1 MSHRAI
7 RLSNIA
13 TAPQCY
19 PQPHSPE
26 SHHSM
31 RKHLLAVGAIA
42 VLCTAA
48 VSGEDGHRSDGA
60 PSFSPL
66 NQINE
71 QTVSRL
77 GR

>member
-1 MSHRAI
+1 
-7 RLSNIA
+7 
-13 TAPQCY
+13 
-19 PQPHSPE
+19 
-26 SHHSM
+26 M
-31 RKHLLAVGAIA
+31 RKHLLAFGAIA

-48 VSGEDGHRSDGA
+48 VSGEDGHPSDGA
-60 PSFSPL
+60 QSFSPL